1 MTDERPPRAMRNTLE
16 WAIRSTGIHLPPP
29 VFREEPVLLEPDL
42 PAPDASAAQ
51 RHTAVTAGSL
61 AVLATLAVVYTLHL
75 ARALVLPV
83 VIAILLSFLLRGAVR
98 WLKRHRINEPL
109 GAAIVVLGSTT
120 LVLGALALLSAPAS
134 DWIDRAP
141 AALAQVER
149 KVRTLAAPIMRWEA
163 TAARV
168 ESMASGGAGAAPAGA
183 VARRTGIML
192 QLFGGAANLMVAS
205 ISVIFLTYFLLASGD
220 LFMRK
225 TMKALPYSAGT
236 SGVPQKISDEVESAV
251 SAYLR
256 VSTFINIGLG
266 LATWGVLALL
276 GMPNAG
282 LWGTLAGLLN
292 VVPYLGA
299 IATTGILAV
308 AALTVFDSV
317 GHAMLVPAAYFGLNM
332 IESNVAT
339 PLLLGRQFP
348 LNTVAILVGV
358 MLWGFIWGIPGAILA
373 VPLMV
378 TLKILCDH
386 IPALRTVGDYL
397 GS

>member
-1 MTDERPPRAMRNTLE
+1 MRETLE

-29 VFREEPVLLEPDL
+29 VFREEPILLETDP
-42 PAPDASAAQ
+42 PAPEAAPAH
-51 RHTAVTAGSL
+51 RHAAITAGSL
-61 AVLATLAVVYTLHL
+61 AILATLALFYTLHL
-75 ARALVLPV
+75 ARAVVLPV
-83 VIAILLSFLLRGAVR
+83 VVAILLSFLLRGAVR
-98 WLKRHRINEPL
+98 WLKRHRINEPV
-109 GAAIVVLGSTT
+109 GAALVVVGSTT
-120 LVLGALALLSAPAS
+120 LVVGALALLSAPAS

-168 ESMASGGAGAAPAGA
+168 ESMATGAAGGASPAGAAAPRSGL
-183 VARRTGIML
+183 ML
-192 QLFGGAANLMVAS
+192 QLFGGAANLVVAS

-225 TMKALPYSAGT
+225 TMKALPYRAGT

-256 VSTFINIGLG
+256 VSMLINIGLG
-266 LATWGVLALL
+266 LATWGILAML

-308 AALTVFDSV
+308 AALTVFDTV

-339 PLLLGRQFP
+339 PLLLGRHFP

>member
-1 MTDERPPRAMRNTLE
+1 MTDDRGTRGMHETVE
-16 WAIRSTGIHLPPP
+16 WAIRRTGIHLPDP
-29 VFREEPVLLEPDL
+29 VFRGAPLLVDPDVVAEEA
-42 PAPDASAAQ
+42 PAPQ
-51 RHTAVTAGSL
+51 RHAAATAGAL
-61 AVLATLAVVYTLHL
+61 VVLATLALLYTLHL
-75 ARALVLPV
+75 ARAVLLPV
-83 VIAILLSFLLRGAVR
+83 VVAILLSFLLRGAVR
-98 WLKRHRINEPL
+98 WLKRHRVNEPL
-109 GAAIVVLGSTT
+109 GAAIVVFGSTL
-120 LVLGALALLSAPAS
+120 LVVGALALLSGPAG
-134 DWIDRAP
+134 DWVDRAP
-141 AALAQVER
+141 AALGQVER
-149 KVRTLAAPIMRWEA
+149 KLRTVMAPIMRWEA

-168 ESMASGGAGAAPAGA
+168 ESMASGGDKAPVAA
-183 VARRTGIML
+183 VAPRTGFML
-192 QLFGGAANLMVAS
+192 QLFGEAADLIVAS

-225 TMKALPYSAGT
+225 TMKALPWRAGS
-236 SGVPQKISDEVESAV
+236 SGVPQKISDEVEAAV

-256 VSTFINIGLG
+256 VSMCINIGLG
-266 LATWGVLALL
+266 LATWGILAWL

-317 GHAMLVPAAYFGLNM
+317 GHALLVPGAYFLLNM
-332 IESNVAT
+332 VESNIAT

-348 LNTVAILVGV
+348 LNPVAILVGV